1 MSNDRFVT
9 YMAQGYDKVSK
20 TAQKRPIWDSPHV
33 FYVKYGELSPF
44 ETNAFALRT
53 FSLLIAH
60 DRFCNS
66 TFIHSLGG
74 NPRSKTF
81 VILDSFCAELGLRN
95 PNPFVLDV
103 LLMKHTRNRR
113 IHR

>member
-9 YMAQGYDKVSK
+9 YMAHGYDKVSK
-20 TAQKRPIWDSPHV
+20 TARKRPIWDSPHV

-66 TFIHSLGG
+66 TFIQTAVF
-74 NPRSKTF
+74 RDTSKTLA
-81 VILDSFCAELGLRN
+81 ILDSFCADLGLRS
-95 PNPFVLDV
+95 PNPFVLDI
-103 LLMKHTRNRR
+103 LLLKHTRNTRF
-113 IHR
+113 HL